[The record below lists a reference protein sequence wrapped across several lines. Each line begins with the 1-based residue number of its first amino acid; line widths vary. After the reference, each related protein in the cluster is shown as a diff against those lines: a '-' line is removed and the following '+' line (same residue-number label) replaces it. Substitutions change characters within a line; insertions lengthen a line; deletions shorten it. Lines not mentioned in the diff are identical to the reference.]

1 MAFFDDLFGR
11 LTPRP
16 PIDVFGGQGLDAFGD
31 LMGDGSDALQPITPF
46 GPSGGFLGGLGG
58 LTSSSPAFW
67 QMPQLG
73 GDLGGFGESALPIR
87 STGIQPRG
95 ARSLSTPTDTFT
107 PSRPGLFSRKPT
119 SQTTTPGTATTP
131 GTTPGATSTSGG
143 PLPTFTGQPAAGTR
157 DTVLRW
163 LPLVQEMSAKWGVP
177 TEIILASIDSE
188 SGGDPGAIGPEVP
201 GQGRAHGLLQAMDI
215 YWGKFGDLHDPRQ
228 NLDIV
233 VGKLMAPA
241 WQKYKSAA
249 HVRAV
254 TYGGP
259 GAIDSN
265 GNIKGYLADAAPAMG
280 GWTIAKDVQRYLPKV
295 TAYKAYLQGQQQP
308 AQPAAAPPQA
318 ANGPADLADLWAWLG
333 GSRQPITGRFGAQ
346 DGPYPGTGHRGMDI
360 GTPSGTRLTSPVEG
374 VVMAAGDVGGGYGNQ
389 VRIKTA
395 YGSILLGHLSSVN
408 VQPGQQVT
416 PGMVLGATGN
426 TGKSTGEHLH
436 FELRDQADNP
446 IDPARY
452 YRW

>member
-1 MAFFDDLFGR
+1 M
-11 LTPRP
+11 T
-16 PIDVFGGQGLDAFGD
+16 
-31 LMGDGSDALQPITPF
+31 SS
-46 GPSGGFLGGLGG
+46 PSG
-58 LTSSSPAFW
+58 FW

-73 GDLGGFGESALPIR
+73 GGIGVNDTSSRYGLPFKEGVQRRVFGRQAQ
-87 STGIQPRG
+87 QPTEP
-95 ARSLSTPTDTFT
+95 AATPTKRVF
-107 PSRPGLFSRKPT
+107 G
-119 SQTTTPGTATTP
+119 QQAQQ
-131 GTTPGATSTSGG
+131 ATSTGSTAV
-143 PLPTFTGQPAAGTR
+143 PTFTGQPGAGTR

-163 LPLVQEMSAKWGVP
+163 LPLVQEMSAKYGVP
-177 TEIILASIDSE
+177 VEVILASIDSE

-201 GQGRAHGLLQAMDI
+201 GQGRAHGLLQAMDS
-215 YWGKFGDLHDPRQ
+215 YWGKFGDLHDPRT
-228 NLDIV
+228 NLDVV

-259 GAIDSN
+259 GAIDAN
-265 GNIKGYLADAAPAMG
+265 GQIKGYLADAAPAMG

-295 TAYKAYLQGQQQP
+295 AAYKAYLQGQQQ
-308 AQPAAAPPQA
+308 QPQAPPPQA
-318 ANGPADLADLWAWLG
+318 AGGAADLADLWAWLG
-333 GSRQPITGRFGAQ
+333 GSRAPVTGRFGEQ
-346 DGPYPGTGHRGMDI
+346 DGPYPGSGHRGMDI
-360 GTPSGTRLTSPVEG
+360 GVPTGTRLTSPVEG

-416 PGMVLGATGN
+416 PGTMLGATGN
-426 TGKSTGEHLH
+426 TGKSTGSHLH
-436 FELRDQADNP
+436 FELRDPNDNA

>member
-1 MAFFDDLFGR
+1 MGFFDDLFGR

-16 PIDVFGGQGLDAFGD
+16 PIDVFGGQGLDAFGE
-31 LMGDGSDALQPITPF
+31 LLGDGSDALQPITPF
-46 GPSGGFLGGLGG
+46 GGLDRAFGGFGGGLGST
-58 LTSSSPAFW
+58 TSSSPAFW
-67 QMPQLG
+67 QMPALG
-73 GDLGGFGESALPIR
+73 GGIGTNRQGAFSPALPIR
-87 STGIQPRG
+87 IDAQPLPRRRAFST
-95 ARSLSTPTDTFT
+95 TPATT
-107 PSRPGLFSRKPT
+107 PATTT
-119 SQTTTPGTATTP
+119 SGTTTPSTGTTATPTFSGTA
-131 GTTPGATSTSGG
+131 
-143 PLPTFTGQPAAGTR
+143 LPGTR

-163 LPLVQEMSAKWGVP
+163 MPLVQEMSAKWGVP
-177 TEIILASIDSE
+177 SEVILASIDSE

-201 GQGRAHGLLQAMDI
+201 GQGRAHGLLQAMDS
-215 YWGKFGDLHDPRQ
+215 YWAKFGDLHDPRQ

-265 GNIKGYLADAAPAMG
+265 GQIKGYLADAAPAMG
-280 GWTIAKDVQRYLPKV
+280 GWTIAKDVARYLPKV
-295 TAYKAYLQGQQQP
+295 EAYKRYLQGQQQ
-308 AQPAAAPPQA
+308 QPQAPPPQA
-318 ANGPADLADLWAWLG
+318 ANGPADLADLWAWLNG
-333 GSRQPITGRFGAQ
+333 NRAPVTGRFGEQ
-346 DGPYPGTGHRGMDI
+346 DGPYPGTGHRGMDL
-360 GTPSGTRLTSPVEG
+360 GVPTGTRLTSPVEG

-408 VQPGQQVT
+408 VQPGQRVT
-416 PGMVLGATGN
+416 PGTMLGATGN
-426 TGKSTGEHLH
+426 TGRSTGSHLH
-436 FELRDQADNP
+436 FELRDANDNA